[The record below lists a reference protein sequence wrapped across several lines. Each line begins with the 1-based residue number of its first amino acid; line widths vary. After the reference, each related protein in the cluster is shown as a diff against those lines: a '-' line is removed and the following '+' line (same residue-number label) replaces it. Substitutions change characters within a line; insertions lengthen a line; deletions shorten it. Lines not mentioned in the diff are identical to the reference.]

1 VQLRRRPDEPNDPD
15 LEAFYRSL
23 LSAARAP
30 ALREGE
36 WRLCE
41 RTGWPDN
48 SSCMNLVAWCWRKAE
63 ERRLIIVNLS
73 DFRSQARVRL
83 SWDDLAGRSWRLT
96 DALSG
101 AAYDRDG
108 DEMREPGLYVE
119 LEAWGYHFLALGV
132 HP

>member
-1 VQLRRRPDEPNDPD
+1 
-15 LEAFYRSL
+15 
-23 LSAARAP
+23 
-30 ALREGE
+30 
-36 WRLCE
+36 
-41 RTGWPDN
+41 
-48 SSCMNLVAWCWRKAE
+48 MNLVAWCWRKAE